1 MPPAAFYTEKHRVI
15 WRAIQDLET
24 EGVPPGVDIVAN
36 RLEAKDELERIGHRL
51 YLDGLAE
58 GVNIATYATH
68 YANIVLEAHK
78 QREIIRIMNTT
89 VQGAYDKK
97 ESTQLLAEHEL
108 ALTSLTRFDSIE
120 RGPADY
126 EQEAID
132 LAAGVGG
139 LSTGLLDLDGVTGG
153 LVKGGYNV
161 IAARPSMGKVLCC
174 VASCNTA
181 LTRVTAWHFSVLTR
195 VAGKFTRLQQQVKHN
210 LVWMT
215 SVLTGTAG
223 VKHLTLISGSLK
235 RQCSVSVSSGKGG
248 W

>member
-1 MPPAAFYTEKHRVI
+1 SLIGSILIDAEELYNIPFVPPAAFYTEKHRVI

-24 EGVPPGVDIVAN
+24 EGVPPGVDIVAK

-68 YANIVLEAHK
+68 YANIVLEVHK

-89 VQGAYDKK
+89 AQGAYDKK

-126 EQEAID
+126 EEEAID

-215 SVLTGTAG
+215 S
-223 VKHLTLISGSLK
+223 
-235 RQCSVSVSSGKGG
+235 
-248 W
+248 